1 MRKCI
6 RSEFSTTIGRK
17 YEWSVVENKKIV
29 GGKTNSNPPLST
41 AILREGGG
49 KIKKTYWPPVVLYTG
64 SFEPNHATGLLHETV
79 DFKKNQQDFTA
90 VLVKSKTTMAEHNT
104 ILHVFRLSVKIKKL
118 QSIHCCGVGEFAKQ
132 TKTDKQPKTKQRT
145 IR

>member
-1 MRKCI
+1 M
-6 RSEFSTTIGRK
+6 
-17 YEWSVVENKKIV
+17 
-29 GGKTNSNPPLST
+29 
-41 AILREGGG
+41 
-49 KIKKTYWPPVVLYTG
+49 
-64 SFEPNHATGLLHETV
+64 V

-90 VLVKSKTTMAEHNT
+90 VLVYNIKTTMAEHNT
-104 ILHVFRLSVKIKKL
+104 ILHTFRLSMKIKKL